1 MFIQGVMMTHVA
13 LGVLGIM
20 FAVALFVDV
29 LNVNKGNIE
38 RLKKLSLAV
47 AVLIVLA
54 YLIGGYWYVVYY
66 GHDRDIIKAGQWPW
80 AHNFFMEV
88 KEHIFFAMLLLS
100 MYLPIV
106 VYGNVPLTEKPKRSL
121 VLGVSALIVLF
132 GLLMEGA
139 GGIISKGVTMGL
151 IGR

>member
-1 MFIQGVMMTHVA
+1 
-13 LGVLGIM
+13 
-20 FAVALFVDV
+20 
-29 LNVNKGNIE
+29 
-38 RLKKLSLAV
+38 
-47 AVLIVLA
+47 
-54 YLIGGYWYVVYY
+54 
-66 GHDRDIIKAGQWPW
+66 
-80 AHNFFMEV
+80 MEV